1 MYNIYSGI
9 ERPTNYKRYDTINNI
24 LLIINYPTMDDYEH
38 VIHQIYSSKV
48 HNIKATYILRKQI
61 KI

>member
-1 MYNIYSGI
+1 MYNIYSDIGKL
-9 ERPTNYKRYDTINNI
+9 TNHEKYDTINNI